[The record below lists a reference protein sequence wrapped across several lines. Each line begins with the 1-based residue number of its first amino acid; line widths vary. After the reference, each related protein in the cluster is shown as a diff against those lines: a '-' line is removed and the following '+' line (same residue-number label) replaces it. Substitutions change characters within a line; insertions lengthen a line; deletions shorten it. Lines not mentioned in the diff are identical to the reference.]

1 MLFTR
6 ALAQWATPGCLLA
19 VQEHEPLP
27 EQVPEAELPLM
38 VPTQASPFPLKL
50 TLLPNTLPE
59 KAPEEQVKL
68 MEQPCCATAHVP
80 AEQLPVVGQVP
91 AMLLQSLPPQDAAA
105 TGSANTKAIDSRRLM
120 VSSSAMVAAS

>member
-1 MLFTR
+1 
-6 ALAQWATPGCLLA
+6 LLA
-19 VQEHEPLP
+19 VQEHKPLP

-50 TLLPNTLPE
+50 TLLPDTLPE

-68 MEQPCCATAHVP
+68 IEQPCCMTAQVP

-91 AMLLQSLPPQDAAA
+91 AMLLQLSPPQDAAA
-105 TGSANTKAIDSRRLM
+105 TGSANTKAIDSKRLM
-120 VSSSAMVAAS
+120 VSSSTMVAAS

>member
-1 MLFTR
+1 
-6 ALAQWATPGCLLA
+6 LLA

-38 VPTQASPFPLKL
+38 VPTQASLFPLKL
-50 TLLPNTLPE
+50 TLLPDTLPE

-68 MEQPCCATAHVP
+68 MEQPCCATIQVP

-91 AMLLQSLPPQDAAA
+91 AMLLQLSPPQDAAA
-105 TGSANTKAIDSRRLM
+105 TGSVNRKAIDNRRLI
-120 VSSSAMVAAS
+120 VPSSAMVAAA